1 LQRRTAEISI
11 GSDIL
16 VTRRYPMYGST
27 AAGTLRL
34 VPLPLASASES
45 VLPADLNRRPFGG
58 VFIEGGR
65 TAVEKRVVAG
75 EQK

>member
-1 LQRRTAEISI
+1 
-11 GSDIL
+11 
-16 VTRRYPMYGST
+16 MYGST

-34 VPLPLASASES
+34 VPLALASASES
-45 VLPADLNRRPFGG
+45 MLAAGRNRRPFGG

-65 TAVEKRVVAG
+65 TPVEKRVVAG